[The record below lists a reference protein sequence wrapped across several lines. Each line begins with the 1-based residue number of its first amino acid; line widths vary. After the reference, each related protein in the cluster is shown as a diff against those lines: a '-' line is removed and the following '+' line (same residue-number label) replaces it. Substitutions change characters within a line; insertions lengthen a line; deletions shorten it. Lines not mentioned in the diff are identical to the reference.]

1 MIQKQKGATI
11 IIIFGWGLRRAN
23 KAGGKGLLAALQI
36 IHNLVDEDSYTLKMA
51 PLRSDVEYA

>member
-23 KAGGKGLLAALQI
+23 KAGGKGLAGSIANHSQF
-36 IHNLVDEDSYTLKMA
+36 
-51 PLRSDVEYA
+51 R